1 MTAES
6 FVFSLSFTTNR
17 GVTMRTV
24 KQFAP
29 RTKPETIRADI
40 DALLPAAVR

>member
-1 MTAES
+1 MIILKGNKMT
-6 FVFSLSFTTNR
+6 LMMIM
-17 GVTMRTV
+17 TMMIMTV